1 MDLSNLQELIDTPN
15 ETVDV
20 EYKNWLDLANN
31 IEARADVAR
40 HIAALANHGGGAIV
54 FGFSDD
60 MKPSE
65 PDPYGIVYDRDLI
78 SGIVKKYLE
87 PPFQCDVHILQAS
100 SGRRYPIVL
109 VPPSTQAPIC
119 AKASGPIIGG
129 KARGITQATYYI
141 RKPGPESAPILTASE
156 WTPIIR
162 RSALHERSAIISSI
176 DVSLRAVDKQL
187 SDEESI
193 KQWHDAA
200 HATFLRDLKEHKAPS
215 SLEKSH
221 WQYSYA
227 IGRSDGQKI
236 EHSEILEVLR
246 QVNRELSDLVR
257 TGWSMFYP
265 FTRPEIAPVFV
276 TDPESG
282 KGEID
287 FLQCALIRDTKPV
300 LSRAVDM
307 WRVSMDGYAT
317 IIRPYWEDDE
327 EWAKRIG
334 RPSGTWMSPNLLAR
348 SLAEF
353 VRHARGLSERFSS
366 PTSVTF
372 RCEWRGLANREI
384 YDPQAMWFPGSPA
397 QDDRRTSTETWPVAS
412 LAASWPEIVAKLA
425 APVVR
430 VFRTDWT
437 MTPQWVSGQAP
448 IWLR

>member
-87 PPFQCDVHILQAS
+87 PPFQCDVHIVQAS

-119 AKASGPIIGG
+119 AKASGPIVDG
-129 KARGITQATYYI
+129 KARGIAQATYYI

-282 KGEID
+282 KGE
-287 FLQCALIRDTKPV
+287 
-300 LSRAVDM
+300 
-307 WRVSMDGYAT
+307 
-317 IIRPYWEDDE
+317 
-327 EWAKRIG
+327 
-334 RPSGTWMSPNLLAR
+334 
-348 SLAEF
+348 
-353 VRHARGLSERFSS
+353 
-366 PTSVTF
+366 
-372 RCEWRGLANREI
+372 
-384 YDPQAMWFPGSPA
+384 
-397 QDDRRTSTETWPVAS
+397 
-412 LAASWPEIVAKLA
+412 
-425 APVVR
+425 
-430 VFRTDWT
+430 
-437 MTPQWVSGQAP
+437 
-448 IWLR
+448 